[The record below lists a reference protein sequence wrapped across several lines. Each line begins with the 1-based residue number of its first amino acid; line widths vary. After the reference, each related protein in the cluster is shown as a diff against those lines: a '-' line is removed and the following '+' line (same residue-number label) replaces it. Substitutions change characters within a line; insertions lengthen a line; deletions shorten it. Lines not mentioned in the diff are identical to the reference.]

1 MTSLFA
7 GYRRLDGAEAASP
20 APIVP
25 SALPARSLASI
36 APLPPVVLPAAVLE
50 SPDELLHML
59 DECGREVQ
67 EARLKAG
74 QVLEVLVDLAGALCK
89 AEFDARLK
97 EHGNLL
103 AWAPADIKEFILLQ
117 VERRLNISR
126 LADKVN
132 LAEQYH
138 RLEEKYGALKSENS
152 RLKVMFQQAELE
164 LAALREPLAQDETSD
179 AQPAEAAT
187 ENMSSADTEAV
198 DEAAAEPV
206 TDLGRTDDLVRLVA
220 ATGLAR
226 LSRIREKL
234 ALAWQVV
241 PKSASVR
248 IALNAAHEAGFI
260 KLFETRTDWRGAAQS
275 VFVELTPAGHARARE
290 LQVEP
295 AESEIAEGV
304 RRGLDLGRLN
314 LILKA
319 ADILKDEGY
328 QSVRMFPNK
337 VMLPENL
344 EHAPV
349 LSVVDTEGVRHYV
362 ECERERVNGDRVHH
376 WQLAAMANGGAVWL
390 ITTTPALQG
399 QLVDDLHAAR
409 KNKPFG
415 ILACNVS
422 SYLQKERG
430 RDQSM
435 WLHQS

>member
-1 MTSLFA
+1 MTGLFA
-7 GYRRLDGAEAASP
+7 GYRRLDGAEAALP
-20 APIVP
+20 APAVP
-25 SALPARSLASI
+25 SALPARSLASV
-36 APLPPVVLPAAVLE
+36 APLPPAVPGAAVLE

-89 AEFDARLK
+89 AEFDAKLK

-103 AWAPADIKEFILLQ
+103 AWAPAEIKEFILLQ

-164 LAALREPLAQDETSD
+164 LAALREPLAQDEPSD
-179 AQPAEAAT
+179 QAQAEDLPA
-187 ENMSSADTEAV
+187 ADTEAA
-198 DEAAAEPV
+198 DQAAAEPT
-206 TDLGRTDDLVRLVA
+206 TDLGRTDDLVRLIA

-337 VMLPENL
+337 VMLPEDR

-349 LSVVDTEGVRHYV
+349 LSVVDAEGVRHYV
-362 ECERERVNGDRVHH
+362 ECERERVNGDRVNH

-409 KNKPFG
+409 KSKAFE